1 MKKLLAMVVMVMM
14 LGTLYGA
21 EKGGKKE
28 AVKTK
33 EEVTIYNGPFGFKGG
48 LSFEEIE
55 KMVGKENIIEND
67 GSYILKKLPKSIDDF
82 GLAICSIDKEK
93 GLVRI
98 MAITEDI
105 SSDSYGSVLRTRFNN
120 MSTAIKGK
128 YGEPA
133 NEFDFLRY
141 GSLWNEDRE
150 FIMGILKKERTLATY
165 WNLSENENK
174 VKSIGLIVG
183 ANYSDAFY
191 INLTYEFEGFD
202 EYSDNKNKEKSENY

>member
-1 MKKLLAMVVMVMM
+1 MKKLLAMVVMVIM

-55 KMVGKENIIEND
+55 KMIGKENIIEND

-82 GLAICSIDKEK
+82 GLATCDIDKEK

-98 MAITEDI
+98 GVITTDI
-105 SSDSYGSVLRTRFNN
+105 SSDSYGSVLRTRFTN

-133 NEFDFLRY
+133 KEYDFLRY

-150 FIMGILKKERTLATY
+150 FIMGIVKKERTLSTY

-174 VKSIGLIVG
+174 VKSIGLITG
-183 ANYSDAFY
+183 ARYSDAFY
-191 INLTYEFEGFD
+191 IILSYEFEGYD

>member
-1 MKKLLAMVVMVMM
+1 MKKLLAMVVMVIVAAN
-14 LGTLYGA
+14 LFGA

-28 AVKTK
+28 DVKTK
-33 EEVTIYNGPFGFKGG
+33 EEVKIYNGPFGFKGG

-55 KMVGKENIIEND
+55 KMVGKENIIENN

-82 GLAICSIDKEK
+82 GLATCDIDKEK

-98 MAITEDI
+98 GVITTDI
-105 SSDSYGSVLRTRFNN
+105 SSDSYGSILRTRFNN

-133 NEFDFLRY
+133 NEYDFLRY
-141 GSLWNEDRE
+141 GSIWDEEKYFL
-150 FIMGILKKERTLATY
+150 MGIVKKERTLATY
-165 WNLSENENK
+165 WKLSENENK
-174 VKSIGLIVG
+174 VKNIWLMVG

-191 INLTYEFEGFD
+191 IVLTYEFEGFD